1 MKDDPTYK
9 YDKLRKLILN
19 EITSDAKNNQIY
31 KSLNIYMEIVKK
43 HLIQP
48 TNEQQI
54 FKDFFHSNQNLNK
67 ILENIK
73 DYITRQIYKYVYP
86 SCPVQ
91 GDVVFSDKIKKLQ
104 WITPEHL
111 KIKIMNIPHLN
122 IAISLIDRFDFYKS
136 IKDKINC
143 IEKIYNNI
151 GKEMIFHYGINDE
164 SNREELKSLFNYIVI
179 KAQPKRMISN
189 INYIKCFEN
198 YNEISSKSL
207 TLLESSKEFLN
218 NITHEHAGV
227 TKEEFD
233 KNMNS

>member
-1 MKDDPTYK
+1 MKNDSIEEKSKSKKFKGRKRGKRIDDSESEEAS
-9 YDKLRKLILN
+9 N
-19 EITSDAKNNQIY
+19 E
-31 KSLNIYMEIVKK
+31 
-43 HLIQP
+43 
-48 TNEQQI
+48 
-54 FKDFFHSNQNLNK
+54 KDNS
-67 ILENIK
+67 
-73 DYITRQIYKYVYP
+73 
-86 SCPVQ
+86 
-91 GDVVFSDKIKKLQ
+91 IKKRKYSKDEIDSQDESKINQRNEKQLELQ
-104 WITPEHL
+104 KKLKFIVNEVREKGKYEYNKQEIPENL
-111 KIKIMNIPHLN
+111 KYHSDESDSSLSRTLN
-122 IAISLIDRFDFYKS
+122 NKS

-227 TKEEFD
+227 TKEKFD